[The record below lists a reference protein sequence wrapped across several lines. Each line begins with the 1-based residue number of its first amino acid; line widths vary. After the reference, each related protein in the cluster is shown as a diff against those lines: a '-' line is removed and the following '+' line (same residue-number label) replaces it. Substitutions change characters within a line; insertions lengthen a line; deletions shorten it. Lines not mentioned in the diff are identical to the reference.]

1 MSLVKNSCSRDSSF
15 RVLSQLS
22 RFKLS
27 HFLHNFLYPPEQGKN
42 TMTIE
47 DFCIPDS
54 EDEDNGPQNGAGTM
68 MGIRIGELNGI
79 MGVQCVSI

>member
-1 MSLVKNSCSRDSSF
+1 
-15 RVLSQLS
+15 
-22 RFKLS
+22 
-27 HFLHNFLYPPEQGKN
+27 
-42 TMTIE
+42 MTIE

-54 EDEDNGPQNGAGTM
+54 EDEDNGPQNGAVTM